1 MILAAAAQRL
11 YNWAAAGWA
20 CNYNSASIIYIC
32 RILRWVLC
40 LLLMYN
46 YSWLASVIS
55 KLLVE
60 EQKYPVVVLCTL
72 IAELNRLLLQIDQL
86 NLRQSDC
93 GYLQKWIKSQLRGL
107 QMTQKNLLLQHKN
120 WLCWLYLREKF
131 NSNSLSWELTKIF
144 HQLDS
149 NIMDRNQLQIIEELV
164 RTEQN
169 YVKDLQDVVQVRKSK
184 RENVLHPAK
193 IKASFWMLFWYQACI
208 HAKHIWF

>member
-1 MILAAAAQRL
+1 MDTMILAAAAQRL
-11 YNWAAAGWA
+11 YNWAAAAWA

-72 IAELNRLLLQIDQL
+72 IAELNHLLLRIDQL
-86 NLRQSDC
+86 NLLQSDC

-107 QMTQKNLLLQHKN
+107 QKTQKTYFYSVKSDCVDCTSGRSSILTPWVESLLKFSIN
-120 WLCWLYLREKF
+120 WTVTLW
-131 NSNSLSWELTKIF
+131 
-144 HQLDS
+144 
-149 NIMDRNQLQIIEELV
+149 IE
-164 RTEQN
+164 TN
-169 YVKDLQDVVQVRKSK
+169 YRL
-184 RENVLHPAK
+184 
-193 IKASFWMLFWYQACI
+193 
-208 HAKHIWF
+208 

>member
-72 IAELNRLLLQIDQL
+72 IAELNHLLLWIDQL
-86 NLRQSDC
+86 NLRPKR
-93 GYLQKWIKSQLRGL
+93 LWIPTKVDKVS
-107 QMTQKNLLLQHKN
+107 TAWITKDPKNLLLQHKK
-120 WLCWLYLREKF
+120 WLRWLYLREKF
-131 NSNSLSWELTKIF
+131 NSNSLSWERTKIF

-184 RENVLHPAK
+184 RENVLHPTK
-193 IKASFWMLFWYQACI
+193 IKASFWMLFWYLAYI
-208 HAKHIWF
+208 HVKHPWL